1 MSFTENSEKL
11 IKSFVKEFEN
21 YCVKKTK
28 TTQNRTDKILKTIFN
43 DIRKAEQ
50 FVEISDKN
58 KKMQINVREIKSL
71 KEYISNN
78 TIQNCTTNNNYK
90 SALPKIFSKS

>member
-28 TTQNRTDKILKTIFN
+28 TTQNRTDKILKTFLEL
-43 DIRKAEQ
+43 IRLLDHL
-50 FVEISDKN
+50 ITL
-58 KKMQINVREIKSL
+58 VRE
-71 KEYISNN
+71 
-78 TIQNCTTNNNYK
+78 
-90 SALPKIFSKS
+90 